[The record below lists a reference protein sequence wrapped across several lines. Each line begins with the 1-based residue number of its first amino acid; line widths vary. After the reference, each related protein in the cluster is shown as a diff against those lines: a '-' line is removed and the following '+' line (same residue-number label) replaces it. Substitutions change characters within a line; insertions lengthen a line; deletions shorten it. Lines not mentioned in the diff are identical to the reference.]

1 MPGRYDPDGTRL
13 PIKLD
18 STSNGEFSPIPLTQR
33 NLVANRLAHDHATRN
48 ARRSG
53 LSRRRFMVSACGA
66 ASTLLAFNEVN
77 AAAGKTGG
85 FFAVSADAAA
95 DPEIAASELE
105 GKEFIF
111 DVQGHFVDPNGKWI
125 RDDPSRGAGFRFAE
139 KTECPLADE
148 PGNNS
153 HLQCIG
159 PDEFVKDVFLDS
171 DTDMMVL
178 SFVPSTREAEP
189 LTIEEAD
196 ATREIVAEL
205 EGNHRLM
212 LHGRVNPNQDGDLQA
227 MDELKERWNVCAWK
241 TYTQYGPGGRGF
253 FLSDEKYGIPFI
265 ERARDLGVKIIC
277 VHKGIPFGPRSYE
290 HSQCHD
296 IGVVAKRFPDVD
308 FLVYHSGF
316 VPGKAEKP
324 FEGDGSGDG
333 IDTLVKSLRDND
345 VAPNGNVYAEL
356 GSTWRFLMRDP
367 DNAAHALGKLLRYC
381 GEDNVLWG
389 TDSIWYGSPQDQIQ
403 AFRTFQ
409 ISKELQERYGYPE
422 MTPGLRAKVFGL
434 NATRPYRIDA
444 DEVRLRA
451 GSDAISRRRNNY
463 LGERDPSFLTYG
475 PKTRRE
481 FLTLMK
487 WQSADFA

>member
-1 MPGRYDPDGTRL
+1 MPGRHDPDGTRL

-18 STSNGEFSPIPLTQR
+18 STSNGEFSPIPLSQR
-33 NLVANRLAHDHATRN
+33 NLAANRLAHESATRN
-48 ARRSG
+48 ARRTG
-53 LSRRRFMVSACGA
+53 LTRRRFMVSTCGA
-66 ASTLLAFNEVN
+66 ASTLLAFNQVN
-77 AAAGKTGG
+77 AATGRTGG

-95 DPEIAASELE
+95 DPEIAAAELE

-148 PGNNS
+148 PGRNS
-153 HLQCIG
+153 HLRCIG
-159 PDEFVKDVFLDS
+159 PEEFVKDVFLDS

-196 ATREIVAEL
+196 ATREIVADL

-212 LHGRVNPNQDGDLQA
+212 LHGRVNPNQDGDLEA

-241 TYTQYGPGGRGF
+241 TYTQYGPDGKGF
-253 FLSDEKYGIPFI
+253 FLSDEDYGIPFI
-265 ERARDLGVKIIC
+265 ERARDLGVRIIC
-277 VHKGIPFGPRSYE
+277 VHKGIPFGPQSYE

-308 FLVYHSGF
+308 FLIYHSGF
-316 VPGKAEKP
+316 VPGKPEKP
-324 FEGDGSGDG
+324 FDGEGSGDG
-333 IDTLVKSLRDND
+333 IDTLVKSLVDNE
-345 VAPNGNVYAEL
+345 VAPNSNVYAEL

-367 DNAAHALGKLLRYC
+367 DNAAHALGKLFRYC

-409 ISKELQERYGYPE
+409 ISKELQERHGYPE
-422 MTPGLRAKVFGL
+422 ITPALRAKVFGL
-434 NATRPYRIDA
+434 NATRPYGIDA
-444 DEVRLRA
+444 EEVRLRA
-451 GSDAISRRRNNY
+451 GGDAISRRRENY
-463 LGERDPSFLTYG
+463 LGDRDPSFLTYG
-475 PKTRRE
+475 PKSRRE

-487 WQSADFA
+487 WQCSAPA

>member
-139 KTECPLADE
+139 KSECPLADE
-148 PGNNS
+148 PGSNS

-159 PDEFVKDVFLDS
+159 PEEFVKDVFLDS

-205 EGNHRLM
+205 DGNHRLM

-227 MDELKERWNVCAWK
+227 MDELKERWKVCAWK

-253 FLSDEKYGIPFI
+253 FLSDEDYGIPFI

-451 GSDAISRRRNNY
+451 DSDAISRRRNNY